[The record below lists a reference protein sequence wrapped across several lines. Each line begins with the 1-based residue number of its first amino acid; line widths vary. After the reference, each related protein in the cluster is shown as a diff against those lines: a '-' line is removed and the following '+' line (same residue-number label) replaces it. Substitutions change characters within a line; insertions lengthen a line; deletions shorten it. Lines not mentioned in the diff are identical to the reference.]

1 MARLKLT
8 ASVVDKAQPKE
19 REYCIPDSEQK
30 GFILRVRPSGEK
42 TFCLLYRN
50 AASQR
55 KRYTIGSA
63 DKYTLVQARA
73 VAAQQLGKVA
83 LGADVQEE
91 KQEARKDLTLDQFLT
106 EHYSPWL
113 CEHLRTGEA
122 IERKIRMAFKGLLNT
137 KLSAISAFHVEKIRT
152 EYTKAG
158 KRTAANRYAEMIKA
172 LMARA
177 HKWGFIEVN
186 AIAGKVSRHREDP
199 GRVRYLDAAEE
210 ARLLE
215 ALDRREAKQREERAR
230 MITWAKQRRYPT
242 LPDLSGLAFTDYLK
256 PLTLAVLYSGM
267 RRGEAFSLLWTDIN
281 FDQNTITIRP
291 ESAKSQRMRH
301 VPMCAALR
309 QVFEQWRAQASGQ
322 GLVFPSPKTGK
333 RLDNVTSSWEALMKD
348 AKIEGFRFHDLR
360 HSFASK
366 LAMGG
371 VDLNTIRELLGH
383 ADLKM
388 TLRYAHLSPAR
399 TQAAVNV
406 LDAPAKVI
414 DFQSAKGSRA

>member
-215 ALDRREAKQREERAR
+215 ALDRPRSKAAGRAGSHDYMGKAEALSHIARLER
-230 MITWAKQRRYPT
+230 TG
-242 LPDLSGLAFTDYLK
+242 LHGLSEAPYLGRALFRHA
-256 PLTLAVLYSGM
+256 PGRSIQPVM
-267 RRGEAFSLLWTDIN
+267 DRHQF
-281 FDQNTITIRP
+281 RP
-291 ESAKSQRMRH
+291 EHHHHTPR
-301 VPMCAALR
+301 
-309 QVFEQWRAQASGQ
+309 
-322 GLVFPSPKTGK
+322 
-333 RLDNVTSSWEALMKD
+333 
-348 AKIEGFRFHDLR
+348 
-360 HSFASK
+360 
-366 LAMGG
+366 
-371 VDLNTIRELLGH
+371 IR
-383 ADLKM
+383 
-388 TLRYAHLSPAR
+388 
-399 TQAAVNV
+399 
-406 LDAPAKVI
+406 
-414 DFQSAKGSRA
+414 